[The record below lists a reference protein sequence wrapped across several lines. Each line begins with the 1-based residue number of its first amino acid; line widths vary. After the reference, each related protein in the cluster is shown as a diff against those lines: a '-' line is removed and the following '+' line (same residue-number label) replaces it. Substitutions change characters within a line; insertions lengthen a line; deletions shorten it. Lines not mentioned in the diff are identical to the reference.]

1 MFKRTKNMI
10 SSFYDYELQQR
21 MRTKERNEKTNQIK
35 RAMQELRAERDY
47 WPVNINWILTSQK
60 LKANNAHFENMG
72 ASI

>member
-35 RAMQELRAERDY
+35 RAMQELRETTG
-47 WPVNINWILTSQK
+47 L
-60 LKANNAHFENMG
+60 
-72 ASI
+72 